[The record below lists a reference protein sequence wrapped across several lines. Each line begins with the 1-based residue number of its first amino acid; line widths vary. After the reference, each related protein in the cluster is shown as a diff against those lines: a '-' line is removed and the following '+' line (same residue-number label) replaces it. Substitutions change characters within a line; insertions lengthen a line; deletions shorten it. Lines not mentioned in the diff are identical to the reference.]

1 MNGNVV
7 TWDQSKANMFNNYYA
22 KVGTTD
28 NGCTL
33 VCDIVSVSS
42 ILEIVRFS
50 ETDIITAI
58 NKLKPNLSSGSDRLP
73 PLLFKKLQYIWS
85 YPLSLIFTQLLS
97 VDFVSSD
104 WTKAIIIP
112 VYKKGVSGDEANY
125 RPISLTCMACK
136 LMERIIAKRIYVHLA
151 ENNLLSQAQHGF
163 VSGHST
169 CTNLLEC
176 LHDWTLTVQ
185 NKKTVSVVY
194 IDFSRAFD
202 SVSQ

>member
-1 MNGNVV
+1 MLPKSLSAKLGWLCCRCFDNTQAWVYWSFGLIENVY
-7 TWDQSKANMFNNYYA
+7 SHLK
-22 KVGTTD
+22 
-28 NGCTL
+28 
-33 VCDIVSVSS
+33 IV
-42 ILEIVRFS
+42 
-50 ETDIITAI
+50 
-58 NKLKPNLSSGSDRLP
+58 
-73 PLLFKKLQYIWS
+73 
-85 YPLSLIFTQLLS
+85 IFRICC
-97 VDFVSSD
+97 FVPSD

-112 VYKKGVSGDEANY
+112 VYKKSCIGCVTNY
-125 RPISLTCMACK
+125 RPISLTCTACK

-151 ENNLLSQAQHGF
+151 ENYLLSQAQHGF

-176 LHDWTLTVQ
+176 LNDWTLTVQ